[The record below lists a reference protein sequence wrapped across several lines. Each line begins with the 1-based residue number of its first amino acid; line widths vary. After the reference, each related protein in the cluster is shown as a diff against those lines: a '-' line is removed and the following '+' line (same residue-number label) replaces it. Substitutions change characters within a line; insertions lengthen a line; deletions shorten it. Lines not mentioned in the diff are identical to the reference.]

1 MVQPLIYVCFS
12 ICVLLSVRTR
22 ARVCASLGPTGE
34 RRKRT
39 GRANETEGK
48 ESTEW
53 TQSKL
58 KREGM
63 GELVEDGNRKTYE
76 CLQFASTDCS
86 PK

>member
-1 MVQPLIYVCFS
+1 MCASLYVCFS
-12 ICVLLSVRTR
+12 PCAHVRVCVLLLVQ
-22 ARVCASLGPTGE
+22 TGE